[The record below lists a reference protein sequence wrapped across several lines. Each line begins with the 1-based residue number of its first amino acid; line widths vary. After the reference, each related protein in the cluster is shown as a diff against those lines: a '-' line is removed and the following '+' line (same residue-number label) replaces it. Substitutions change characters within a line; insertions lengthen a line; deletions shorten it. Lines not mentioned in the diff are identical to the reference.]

1 MDFYQD
7 IKGEEVMGMQENKD
21 VVRRY
26 FEAVVNDCNLTVA
39 EQVMTTEMLMHME
52 PRLKMRSKAV
62 PDWKVTIEH
71 QIAERDMVVTI
82 GTTRGTHVGEWFT
95 PFGTL
100 PPTGKH
106 FAFTFTSTM
115 RLENG
120 LIAEI
125 TQSNWD
131 WLELLQ
137 QLEIVPQGFGIG
149 VDD

>member
-1 MDFYQD
+1 
-7 IKGEEVMGMQENKD
+7 MQANKS

-26 FEAVVNDCNLTVA
+26 FEAVVNECHLEVA
-39 EQVMTTEMLMHME
+39 EELLTPELLAHME
-52 PRLKMRSKAV
+52 PRLKMRSKAI

-71 QIAERDMVVTI
+71 QVAEGDLVVTI
-82 GTTRGTHVGEWFT
+82 GTTRGTHTGEWFT

-115 RLENG
+115 RLQDG
-120 LIAEI
+120 LISEI
-125 TQSNWD
+125 VWSNWD

-137 QLEIVPQGFGIG
+137 QLDIIPQGLGR
-149 VDD
+149 VD

>member
-1 MDFYQD
+1 
-7 IKGEEVMGMQENKD
+7 MGLQENKD

-26 FEAVVNDCNLTVA
+26 FEAVVNACHLADAHEVLTPD
-39 EQVMTTEMLMHME
+39 MLAHME

-71 QIAERDMVVTI
+71 QIAEDDLVVTI

-115 RLENG
+115 RLEDG
-120 LIAEI
+120 RIAEI

-137 QLEIVPQGFGIG
+137 QLDIVPHSFGIG
-149 VDD
+149 VND

>member
-1 MDFYQD
+1 M
-7 IKGEEVMGMQENKD
+7 ETQENKD

-26 FEAVVNDCNLTVA
+26 FEDVVNRCKLDVADAILTPDLLA
-39 EQVMTTEMLMHME
+39 HME
-52 PRLKMRSKAV
+52 PRLKMRRKAV
-62 PDWKVTIEH
+62 PDWQVTIEH
-71 QIAERDMVVTI
+71 QVAEDDLVVTV

-115 RLENG
+115 RLDNG
-120 LIAEI
+120 RISEI
-125 TQSNWD
+125 VWSNWD

-137 QLEIVPQGFGIG
+137 HLEIVPHGLGIG
-149 VDD
+149 S